1 MISAIPT
8 ISIAKPAFSTPCN
21 NHHELVM
28 PNGKLLSECTY
39 GELDNFTM
47 GELRKLAG
55 LDFWFALM
63 AGEDEDE
70 ADFVEDGDPQLTAA
84 LVESADDSGSFEKI
98 AGSNILRPCSLH
110 GGRPCSSHRAVIAS
124 PIRCHQAA
132 VPGVRHCPDE
142 PMATVGHS
150 SARYSRRSI
159 DSCICQTGTPRMFA
173 GHCSI
178 RASFSSS
185 LPSMTSGIS
194 ASQSQDGD
202 ATPRTMRYSR
212 LRRAG
217 RRFSRLRTRCCRS
230 KTSGRTRRPR
240 PCHHA

>member
-70 ADFVEDGDPQLTAA
+70 ADFVEDGETPTPDP
-84 LVESADDSGSFEKI
+84 EFISEEDDE
-98 AGSNILRPCSLH
+98 RP
-110 GGRPCSSHRAVIAS
+110 
-124 PIRCHQAA
+124 
-132 VPGVRHCPDE
+132 PGV
-142 PMATVGHS
+142 
-150 SARYSRRSI
+150 
-159 DSCICQTGTPRMFA
+159 
-173 GHCSI
+173 I
-178 RASFSSS
+178 RA
-185 LPSMTSGIS
+185 
-194 ASQSQDGD
+194 
-202 ATPRTMRYSR
+202 
-212 LRRAG
+212 
-217 RRFSRLRTRCCRS
+217 
-230 KTSGRTRRPR
+230 
-240 PCHHA
+240 H